1 MDKSAIRDPESA
13 IDSPQSA
20 IGTPPSAIRIP
31 PCHDAIIL
39 AAGMGIRLR
48 SMVRH
53 RPKGL
58 IEIDHE
64 TLVGRSV
71 RLLRH
76 AGMTR
81 ITIVTGYAAGQY
93 EQFARDQSDIQ
104 LVVNDHFATTGSMAS
119 LAVGL
124 ECVQRD
130 AIVLESDLVYESRA
144 LHTILNAPAADS
156 TLTSGPTGAGDEVWV
171 DAPGGRLRAMS
182 KNVHELCGVDG
193 EFVGITRLSWS
204 AGQAMLRAFGQFVNL
219 HGHARMDYE
228 TGALVA
234 VARSSPISVQLIR
247 DLNWGEIDNE
257 QQYERVVRQVWP
269 VASRECAK
277 VTT

>member
-1 MDKSAIRDPESA
+1 M
-13 IDSPQSA
+13 SPV
-20 IGTPPSAIRIP
+20 
-31 PCHDAIIL
+31 HDAIIL

-48 SMVRH
+48 SMVRD

-58 IEIDHE
+58 IEIEHE

-81 ITIVTGYAAGQY
+81 ITIVAGYAAEQY
-93 EQFARDQSDIQ
+93 ERFAHDQSDIQ

-156 TLTSGPTGAGDEVWV
+156 TITSGPTGAGDEVWV
-171 DAPGGRLRAMS
+171 DAPDGRLRAMS
-182 KNVHELCGVDG
+182 KNVHELCGVNG

-204 AGQAMLRAFGQFVNL
+204 VGEAMLGAFEQFVNL

-234 VARSSPISVQLIR
+234 VARSLPISVQLIR
-247 DLNWGEIDNE
+247 DLCWGEIDNE

-269 VASRECAK
+269 AAGRERAK
-277 VTT
+277 ITTD

>member
-1 MDKSAIRDPESA
+1 M
-13 IDSPQSA
+13 SPV
-20 IGTPPSAIRIP
+20 
-31 PCHDAIIL
+31 HDAIIL

-48 SMVRH
+48 SMVRD

-58 IEIDHE
+58 IEIEHE

-71 RLLRH
+71 RLLRN
-76 AGMTR
+76 AGITR
-81 ITIVTGYAAGQY
+81 ITIVAGYAAEQY
-93 EQFARDQSDIQ
+93 ERFAHDQSDIH

-119 LAVGL
+119 LAAGL

-144 LHTILNAPAADS
+144 LHTILNAPATDS
-156 TLTSGPTGAGDEVWV
+156 TITSGPTGAGDEVWV
-171 DAPGGRLRAMS
+171 DAPDGRLRAMS

-204 AGQAMLRAFGQFVNL
+204 VGEALLRAFDQFVNL
-219 HGHARMDYE
+219 HGHARMHYE
-228 TGALVA
+228 TGGLVA
-234 VARSSPISVQLIR
+234 VARSSPISVHLIR
-247 DLNWGEIDNE
+247 DLCWGEVDNE

-269 VASRECAK
+269 AAGRERAK
-277 VTT
+277 ITT

>member
-1 MDKSAIRDPESA
+1 MDESAIRDPESA

-20 IGTPPSAIRIP
+20 IGTPHSALRTP
-31 PCHDAIIL
+31 QCHDAIIL

-48 SMVRH
+48 SMVRD

-76 AGMTR
+76 AGITR

-93 EQFARDQSDIQ
+93 EQFARDESDIQ

-144 LHTILNAPAADS
+144 LDTILNAPDADS

-204 AGQAMLRAFGQFVNL
+204 AGQAALRAFEQFVDL

-234 VARSSPISVQLIR
+234 VARSSSISVQLIR
-247 DLNWGEIDNE
+247 DLCWGEIDDD

-269 VASRECAK
+269 VASRERANI
-277 VTT
+277 TT